1 MHHVRHDLLIR
12 GLLTTGPTDAAE
24 EPAVDETVALAIGAT
39 GVTGVCSAIT
49 AAASSTT
56 LEAKGILL
64 RSGTLVE
71 TVARTLSSATF
82 LPAFITSTCFRLCIS
97 IISSRDLPGF
107 SASISSK
114 VLLP

>member
-1 MHHVRHDLLIR
+1 MQYVRYDLLVR
-12 GLLTTGPTDAAE
+12 GILTPGPTGAVE
-24 EPAVDETVALAIGAT
+24 EAPVDEMVALAI

-56 LEAKGILL
+56 LEAEGILL

-71 TVARTLSSATF
+71 TVARTLSPAAF
-82 LPAFITSTCFRLCIS
+82 LPALITSICFRLCIS
-97 IISSRDLPGF
+97 IISLRDLPGF

-114 VLLP
+114 VLPA

>member
-1 MHHVRHDLLIR
+1 MHHVRH
-12 GLLTTGPTDAAE
+12 GLLVRGILIPGPTDAVE
-24 EPAVDETVALAIGAT
+24 EAAVDEMVALAI

-56 LEAKGILL
+56 LEAEGILV

-107 SASISSK
+107 SACISSK
-114 VLLP
+114 FLPA